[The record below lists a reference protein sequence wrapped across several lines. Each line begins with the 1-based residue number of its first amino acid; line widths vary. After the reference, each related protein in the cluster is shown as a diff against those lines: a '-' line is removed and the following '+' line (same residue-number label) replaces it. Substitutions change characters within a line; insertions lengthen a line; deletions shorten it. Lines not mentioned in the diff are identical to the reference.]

1 MLECVGRFFV
11 KQYLVLGIWYLAF
24 CEISEKRGS
33 LLAKALK
40 DVLIVPKLIAT
51 ARISRGARVSEKASP
66 GGPRKACRREKCY
79 DLTAKY

>member
-51 ARISRGARVSEKASP
+51 KRISRGARVSEKASP
-66 GGPRKACRREKCY
+66 GDPRESLSPRKMLRSNG
-79 DLTAKY
+79 